1 MFSKILIANR
11 GEIALRIIKACNKM
25 GIKTVAVYSEAD
37 RECLNVKLTDKAV
50 CIGKAHSKESY
61 LHYTA
66 IISAAEITN
75 ADAIHPG
82 YGFLSEDAHFAE
94 ICESCNMTFIGP
106 PPVAIRKMG
115 DKSVARETMK
125 KAQVPVVPGSEGEIK
140 DQENAIKIAEQIGFP
155 VLIKASAGGGGKG
168 MRIAHDRESLVSCLS
183 MARAEAQA
191 AFGSNEVYIEKL
203 IDKARHIEV
212 QVLGDKFGN
221 VIHLRERECSIQRR
235 YQKLIEETPSP
246 AVNKRLRERICET
259 AVRAAKAVGYYNA
272 GTVEFILDREGNFYF
287 IEMNTRIQVEHPITE
302 MITGVDL
309 VMEQIRIAAG
319 ENLRYQ
325 QKDITCNGHSIECR
339 INAEDPEN
347 NFMPSPGKVSEYS
360 PPSGTGIR
368 VDSHLYKGYVIP
380 PYYDSLIAK
389 LIVHGKNRKDAIVK
403 MQRALGEFVIK
414 GIKTTIP
421 FHLKVLRN
429 TDFQK
434 GGYSNQ
440 FVEEKMKKGEI

>member
-37 RECLNVKLTDKAV
+37 RESLHVKLADKAV

-61 LHYTA
+61 LHYIA

-82 YGFLSEDAHFAE
+82 YGFLSEDAYFAE
-94 ICESCNMTFIGP
+94 MCESCSITFIGP
-106 PPVAIRKMG
+106 PTEAIRLMG

-125 KAQVPVVPGSEGEIK
+125 KAKIPVVPGSEAVIK
-140 DQENAIKIAEQIGFP
+140 DQEEAIHIAEEVGFP

-191 AFGSNEVYIEKL
+191 AFGSNEVYIEQL

-235 YQKLIEETPSP
+235 HQKLIEETPSP
-246 AVNKRLRERICET
+246 AMNKRLRERICET

-272 GTVEFILDREGNFYF
+272 GTVEFILDREGNF
-287 IEMNTRIQVEHPITE
+287 
-302 MITGVDL
+302 
-309 VMEQIRIAAG
+309 
-319 ENLRYQ
+319 
-325 QKDITCNGHSIECR
+325 
-339 INAEDPEN
+339 
-347 NFMPSPGKVSEYS
+347 
-360 PPSGTGIR
+360 PPSFER
-368 VDSHLYKGYVIP
+368 KIP
-380 PYYDSLIAK
+380 
-389 LIVHGKNRKDAIVK
+389 
-403 MQRALGEFVIK
+403 
-414 GIKTTIP
+414 
-421 FHLKVLRN
+421 
-429 TDFQK
+429 
-434 GGYSNQ
+434 
-440 FVEEKMKKGEI
+440 